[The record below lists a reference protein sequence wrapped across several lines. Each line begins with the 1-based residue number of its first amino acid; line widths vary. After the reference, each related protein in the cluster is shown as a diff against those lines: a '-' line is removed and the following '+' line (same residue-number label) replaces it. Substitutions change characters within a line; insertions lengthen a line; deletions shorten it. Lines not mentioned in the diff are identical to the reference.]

1 MSETLK
7 IKIDFAE
14 KRQRPA
20 EVFQAMSGY
29 IEAYQALGQVL
40 VNALGDP
47 EDFALQLECVEA
59 GSVASFIKAVPG
71 RLKEWMSSAIIE
83 SGFTLAD
90 TLSGVEST
98 ATEGEVDAIASVLEN
113 ELTKTD
119 NPHMIHPKIDRKEL
133 AFALQKFS
141 EANKKLLPDE
151 TVLTSLADTENVT
164 PINTH
169 WRFNA
174 NPKNMFLGITT
185 SFNGTDRLYV
195 RAPVN
200 IGKGAWSMVSVTTGS
215 RYNANI
221 IDAKWL
227 DDYQNGLVRAI
238 GPKDVMEAEVSFQL
252 YTPPPGQ
259 GKPYISNAKIVKIID
274 IHRNVGLQHE
284 TIPLL

>member
-47 EDFALQLECVEA
+47 EDFELQLECIEA

-71 RLKEWMSSAIIE
+71 RFKEWMSSAIIE
-83 SGFTLAD
+83 SGFRLAD

-98 ATEGEVDAIASVLEN
+98 ATEGEVDAIASVLES
-113 ELTKTD
+113 ELTKSDT
-119 NPHMIHPKIDRKEL
+119 PHMIHPKIDRKEL

-141 EANKKLLPDE
+141 EANKKLQPGE

-169 WRFNA
+169 WRFTA

-185 SFNGTDRLYV
+185 SHH
-195 RAPVN
+195 
-200 IGKGAWSMVSVTTGS
+200 ITT
-215 RYNANI
+215 
-221 IDAKWL
+221 W
-227 DDYQNGLVRAI
+227 
-238 GPKDVMEAEVSFQL
+238 
-252 YTPPPGQ
+252 
-259 GKPYISNAKIVKIID
+259 
-274 IHRNVGLQHE
+274 
-284 TIPLL
+284 

>member
-1 MSETLK
+1 MPETLK
-7 IKIDFAE
+7 IKIDFAQE
-14 KRQRPA
+14 RERPS

-29 IEAYQALGQVL
+29 IEAYQALGQAI

-59 GSVASFIKAVPG
+59 GSIASFIKAVPG
-71 RLKEWMSSAIIE
+71 RFKGWMSSAIID
-83 SGFTLAD
+83 SGFRLAD
-90 TLSGVEST
+90 TLSNVDST
-98 ATEGEVDAIASVLEN
+98 ATEGEVDAIASVLEE
-113 ELTKTD
+113 ELTKSD
-119 NPHMIHPKIDRKEL
+119 SPQMVYPKIDRKEL

-141 EANKKLLPDE
+141 EANKKLRPDE
-151 TVLTSLADTENVT
+151 SVLTSLADGENVT

-200 IGKGAWSMVSVTTGS
+200 IGKGAWSMVSITTGS

-221 IDAKWL
+221 TDVKWL

-259 GKPYISNAKIVKIID
+259 GKPYISNAKVVRVVE

>member
-7 IKIDFAE
+7 IRIDFAE
-14 KRQRPA
+14 ERQRPA
-20 EVFQAMSGY
+20 EVFQAMSCY
-29 IEAYQALGQVL
+29 IEAYQALGQVI
-40 VNALGDP
+40 VNALGDT
-47 EDFALQLECVEA
+47 EDFALQLESIEA

-71 RLKEWMSSAIIE
+71 RVKGWMSSAIIE
-83 SGFTLAD
+83 SGFQLAD

-113 ELTKTD
+113 ELAKSEH
-119 NPHMIHPKIDRKEL
+119 PQMIDPKIDRKEL
-133 AFALQKFS
+133 AYALQKFS
-141 EANKKLLPDE
+141 EANKKLMPDE
-151 TVLTSLADTENVT
+151 SVETSLADTENVT

-174 NPKNMFLGITT
+174 NPKNMFLGLTT
-185 SFNGTDRLYV
+185 SFNGVDRLYV

-221 IDAKWL
+221 IDVKWL
-227 DDYQNGLVRAI
+227 ADYQNGLVRPI

-259 GKPYISNAKIVKIID
+259 GKPYISNAKVVRILE

-284 TIPLL
+284 TIPLI